1 VSGGRASLGAWQEIG
16 PGVFRRRYSSFDQ
29 GICAVVGDGEVLVV
43 DTRSTAE
50 QARELLDDL
59 HALTPLP
66 VRTVVNTHVH
76 FDHTFGNA
84 QFADAA
90 IWGHERCASEL
101 ALHGIERR
109 DRIVAW
115 ARGAGP
121 EAAGLVE
128 GLASVRI
135 VPPEHV
141 VDDEGAILD
150 VGGRLVEIHFL
161 GRGHTDADLVLA
173 VPDAA
178 VVIAGDLVEEGAP
191 PSFDDSFPLEWP
203 DVLDRVGAL
212 AQSVALPGHA
222 AVIAPGHGAAVDVG
236 FVERQADAVREV
248 ARIARESYEAG
259 VPEEEAAGRVELP
272 REAAEAAVR
281 RAWAQLV
288 ATS

>member
-16 PGVFRRRYSSFDQ
+16 PGVFRRRYESFDQ

-50 QARELLDDL
+50 QARELLEDL

-66 VRTVVNTHVH
+66 VRSVVNTHVH

-90 IWGHERCASEL
+90 IWGHERCASEI
-101 ALHGIERR
+101 AAHGVERR

-121 EAAGLVE
+121 ETAALAD
-128 GLASVRI
+128 GLAAVRI
-135 VPPEHV
+135 LPPAHL
-141 VDDEGAILD
+141 VDDDGAILD

-173 VPDAA
+173 VPDAG

-222 AVIAPGHGAAVDVG
+222 AVVAPGHGAAVDVG
-236 FVERQADAVREV
+236 FVERQADALREV
-248 ARIARESYEAG
+248 ARVARESYEAG
-259 VPEEEAAGRVELP
+259 VPEMEAAGRVELP

>member
-1 VSGGRASLGAWQEIG
+1 M
-16 PGVFRRRYSSFDQ
+16 FRRRYASFDQ

-59 HALTPLP
+59 HLLTPLP

-90 IWGHERCASEL
+90 IWGHERCASDL
-101 ALHGIERR
+101 VHHGTERR
-109 DRIVAW
+109 DRIVTW
-115 ARGAGP
+115 ARAAGP
-121 EAAGLVE
+121 EAAGLAE
-128 GLASVRI
+128 ELAAVRI
-135 VPPEHV
+135 VPPEHL

-150 VGGRLVEIHFL
+150 VGGRLVEVHFL

-173 VPDAA
+173 VPDAG

-203 DVLDRVGAL
+203 GVLDRVAAL
-212 AQSVALPGHA
+212 AESVALPGHA
-222 AVIAPGHGAAVDVG
+222 AVVAPGHGAAVDVG
-236 FVERQADAVREV
+236 FVERQAKDLREIARIVRE
-248 ARIARESYEAG
+248 AYEAG
-259 VPEEEAAGRVELP
+259 IPEAEAAGRLGLP

-281 RAWAQLV
+281 RAWAQL
-288 ATS
+288 AAGS